1 MAFIQ
6 KINPFTKIALHI
18 SLYYLDILRLN
29 ILITFPELFP
39 VSPTSLYRHHLNSL
53 IFPLQVWEGKYNDTL
68 AVAVKQL
75 KPGNMSRDQFLK
87 EAAVMKNMKHE
98 K

>member
-1 MAFIQ
+1 M
-6 KINPFTKIALHI
+6 
-18 SLYYLDILRLN
+18 YLDILRFS
-29 ILITFPELFP
+29 IPELFP
-39 VSPTSLYRHHLNSL
+39 VSPTSLSATLTSL